1 MAQVS
6 GKIIQELLLILTPF
20 MRDKQQRQAYL
31 ELALGTN
38 SPVLN
43 LLVWD
48 TSADVFIP
56 QMVNTLVAFGE
67 IIPGK
72 PALCA
77 LLEVVRGLVG
87 LDKQLEIDNL
97 LQRIREE
104 LQRSAKLC
112 RRQSP
117 SNSSGVSPLFPR
129 PEFQTYLENI
139 AQKYQQ
145 WSNMYTLTDVEGK
158 VFDVGLMVQTRQ
170 PKQRE
175 GMPGEG
181 KQEKVELL
189 PVLEGIRKYAKDHV
203 LLIGKPGSGKST
215 ALQRLLWEEAQAAIQ
230 GEKRKIPVLVEL
242 RNWDTSVETLIYKF
256 LRKHKQRVDINKIED
271 LLLDDELLLLMD
283 GLNELPS
290 DEARD
295 KVARF
300 RQDYP
305 ETLMIF
311 TTRDL
316 GVGGS
321 LGIDKQL
328 EMQPLTEAQMR
339 EFVLVY
345 LPEQGEQML
354 QQLGNRLRE
363 LGETPL
369 ILKMLCDVFIQKRE
383 IPKSRGDL
391 FRQFDSTVNK
401 LKEEKETVPVAEGL
415 RRWKAELLQHLAF
428 VMMQPENPQANPT
441 NFRLLISRSQAET
454 ILEDFLKGRVE
465 YPAQKAKDWLE
476 GLLKHCLLE
485 SKASES
491 EQVLIQFHHQL
502 FQEYYAAEYLLRLLP
517 NLSDAKLKR
526 DYLNYLKWTES
537 IAIALALVEDEALA
551 LRVVRLA
558 LGVDLMLGARL
569 AGEVKRE
576 FQEKTVGLVL
586 GIEVHQRLKIELLG
600 MTRSEF
606 AITSVKQA
614 LNHESTAIRLAATNA
629 LGRIGTKTVIS
640 GLLNAL
646 DDENA
651 NVYQKAAEWLGYLNC
666 EDAHFGLL
674 QKLESWELF
683 IQNQGFVGDN
693 DISVWVSL
701 VEALGKISKEDAF
714 FKLRNKLLKE
724 LDKNPLAFFMYWASG
739 AGKVLRRIDSDVLL
753 PEIFEALQD
762 KNSDSRRQNAA
773 FLLGQLDNKTAI
785 PNLLEALEIE
795 NHDFVSQSI
804 LNVLTILDKN
814 VVIPYLLKDLQDT
827 NRSENAAKILIAL
840 NSEAAI
846 PDLRRLL
853 TNPDENISWIAAVV
867 LGKLGRKEALKVLSN
882 GLTYH
887 NPHVRETAAEVL
899 GELGDQEAIPPLY
912 QALQDKYYY
921 VRRSAAIALGTLGCK
936 EAIPELLKALR
947 HYQMSVNS
955 SVKLDTYEV
964 IIQGISEEELGR
976 LGDEKAIERWLFEF
990 RSFSVFIKVAE
1001 ALGKLHSEEAI
1012 SGLIKALE
1020 NSSYAAAIAL
1030 GKLGRKEAISTLL
1043 KYFRSSH
1050 PGLRDELVSALENFD
1065 DEEVIQELISALN
1078 DKDYNICL
1086 CAAKTLRNIASYKA
1100 LSHLWQM
1107 QREGKEDVVHTI
1119 GAIQERCKFYNHQ
1132 LFHSPPIEE
1141 TKSTPTS
1148 STTIINSEIV
1158 QIIEKNEGDVIGKK
1172 NN

>member
-6 GKIIQELLLILTPF
+6 GKIIQELLLILRPF

-56 QMVNTLVAFGE
+56 QMVNTLVVFGE
-67 IIPGK
+67 ITPGK

-77 LLEVVRGLVG
+77 LLEVVRGNVG

-97 LQRIREE
+97 LQGIREE
-104 LQRSAKLC
+104 LQRS
-112 RRQSP
+112 P
-117 SNSSGVSPLFPR
+117 TNSSRVSPLFPH

-145 WSNMYTLTDVEGK
+145 WSNMYTLTDAEGK

-175 GMPGEG
+175 GMPGEV
-181 KQEKVELL
+181 KQETERL
-189 PVLEGIRKYAKDHV
+189 PVLEAIRKYAINHV

-242 RNWDTSVETLIYKF
+242 RYWDTSVETLICKF
-256 LRKHKQRVDINKIED
+256 LRKHKHRIDISKIED
-271 LLLDDELLLLMD
+271 LLIDEELLLLMD

-305 ETLMIF
+305 ETPMIF

-328 EMQPLTEAQMR
+328 EMQPLTEAQMQ
-339 EFVLVY
+339 EFVRKY

-369 ILKMLCDVFIQKRE
+369 ILKMLCDVFFQKRE

-391 FRQFDSTVNK
+391 FRQFDSTVNN

-415 RRWKAELLQHLAF
+415 RLWKKDLLQHLAF
-428 VMMQPENPQANPT
+428 VMMQPENLQANPT
-441 NFRLLISRSQAET
+441 DFRLLISRRQAET

-476 GLLKHCLLE
+476 GLLKHCLVE

-502 FQEYYAAEYLLRLLP
+502 FQEYYAAEYFLRLLP

-551 LRVVRLA
+551 VQVVRLA
-558 LGVDLMLGARL
+558 LDVDLMLGARL
-569 AGEVKRE
+569 AGEVKEE
-576 FQEKTVGLVL
+576 FHEKTVGLVL
-586 GIEVHQRLKIELLG
+586 ELGVHQRLKIELLG
-600 MTRSEF
+600 MTRSEQARSPLQQARDNRDYDNVYSLAEALSCVGDEQLMSQLLEWEDKHIAEWNQAKF
-606 AITSVKQA
+606 YEDYNNHFLCERIASELENIESSDVVVLNLVKLLNDKKLINKKGSDEYLKPRNYQAQAVLGEGLFNQAISFLLKSLKHEDFRVRYHAA
-614 LNHESTAIRLAATNA
+614 LA
-629 LGRIGTKTVIS
+629 LGNIGS
-640 GLLNAL
+640 DAEACAL
-646 DDENA
+646 FKIVEDEN
-651 NVYQKAAEWLGYLNC
+651 Y
-666 EDAHFGLL
+666 
-674 QKLESWELF
+674 
-683 IQNQGFVGDN
+683 FVRSGA
-693 DISVWVSL
+693 
-701 VEALGKISKEDAF
+701 VEALGRFRSYTVIT
-714 FKLRNKLLKE
+714 
-724 LDKNPLAFFMYWASG
+724 PLI
-739 AGKVLRRIDSDVLL
+739 K
-753 PEIFEALQD
+753 
-762 KNSDSRRQNAA
+762 
-773 FLLGQLDNKTAI
+773 
-785 PNLLEALEIE
+785 
-795 NHDFVSQSI
+795 
-804 LNVLTILDKN
+804 
-814 VVIPYLLKDLQDT
+814 
-827 NRSENAAKILIAL
+827 AL
-840 NSEAAI
+840 N
-846 PDLRRLL
+846 
-853 TNPDENISWIAAVV
+853 
-867 LGKLGRKEALKVLSN
+867 
-882 GLTYH
+882 
-887 NPHVRETAAEVL
+887 
-899 GELGDQEAIPPLY
+899 
-912 QALQDKYYY
+912 
-921 VRRSAAIALGTLGCK
+921 
-936 EAIPELLKALR
+936 
-947 HYQMSVNS
+947 
-955 SVKLDTYEV
+955 
-964 IIQGISEEELGR
+964 
-976 LGDEKAIERWLFEF
+976 DEKAFV
-990 RSFSVFIKVAE
+990 RSRSAE
-1001 ALGKLHSEEAI
+1001 ALGKFRDYKVINALIQALKDEKFFVRSNVVKALGKMDYKQVLEH
-1012 SGLIKALE
+1012 LIKALNDE
-1020 NSSYAAAIAL
+1020 NSDVRQSAVIAL
-1030 GKLGRKEAISTLL
+1030 G
-1043 KYFRSSH
+1043 
-1050 PGLRDELVSALENFD
+1050 ELAEVNHNNQLITDALNY
-1065 DEEVIQELISALN
+1065 ALN
-1078 DKDYNICL
+1078 DEESSISSSATDVLKSIKKNRLIKLEKIKKNRLIDSVLDKESLVY
-1086 CAAKTLRNIASYKA
+1086 SYPVQVEEIVVSKF
-1100 LSHLWQM
+1100 LPQM
-1107 QREGKEDVVHTI
+1107 QELLLVAIYEMKDLI
-1119 GAIQERCKFYNHQ
+1119 LQIQEIYKFYNHEI
-1132 LFHSPPIEE
+1132 FHSPPIEE
-1141 TKSTPTS
+1141 TKSTSTS

-1172 NN
+1172 TTET